1 MLKMLFEQLA
11 LEYSVFNVFRYLSFR
26 AICAVLTA
34 LLFSFL
40 VGPALIRR
48 LEQIGAGQ
56 PIRDDGPSSHLEKR
70 DTPTMG
76 GVLILAAVVLSTLLW
91 ADLENRFIWITLLTS
106 LAFGLIGGLDDYQKI
121 LRKNSRGMGSG
132 QKFLWQSVAAFA
144 AALALYLTAQSPVET
159 SLIVPLFK
167 DVAVE
172 LGVGFILLTWFVIA
186 GSSNAVNLTDGLDGL
201 AILPSVLVAG
211 GLGVFAYLTGHAL
224 FSGYLGIP
232 FIAGAGEV
240 LVLCAALVGA
250 GLGFLWFNTYPAQIF
265 MGDIGALSL
274 GAALGTI
281 AVIVRQEIVLAIM
294 GGLFVIETVSVMLQV
309 ASFRLIGRRIFR
321 MAPLHHHFEQKGWRE
336 PQVTVR
342 FWIIS
347 LILVLIGLATLKVR

>member
-11 LEYSVFNVFRYLSFR
+11 AEFSAFNVFRYLSFR

-34 LLFSFL
+34 LLFSFV

-48 LEQIGAGQ
+48 LEKIGAGQ
-56 PIRDDGPSSHLEKR
+56 PIRDDGPSTHLQKKN
-70 DTPTMG
+70 TPTMG
-76 GVLILAAVVLSTLLW
+76 GVLIIAAVLLSTLLW
-91 ADLENRFIWITLLTS
+91 ADLGNRFIWVVVFIS
-106 LAFGLIGGLDDYQKI
+106 IAFGAIGWLDDYTKI
-121 LRKNSRGMGSG
+121 TRAHSRGISSK
-132 QKFLWQSVAAFA
+132 QKFFWQSLAAFVAAV
-144 AALALYLTAQSPVET
+144 ALYVTAQSAAET
-159 SLIVPLFK
+159 ALIVPLFK

-172 LGVGFILLTWFVIA
+172 LGFGFILLTWFVIT

-211 GLGVFAYLTGHAL
+211 GLGVFAYMTGHSV
-224 FSGYLGIP
+224 FSGDLGIP
-232 FIAGAGEV
+232 FISGAGEV
-240 LVLCAALVGA
+240 LVFCAALVGA

-265 MGDIGALSL
+265 MGDIGALSI
-274 GAALGTI
+274 GAALGTV

-294 GGLFVIETVSVMLQV
+294 GGLFVIETISVVLQV
-309 ASFRLIGRRIFR
+309 ASFKLIGKRIFR
-321 MAPLHHHFEQKGWRE
+321 MAPLHHHFEQKGWQE

>member
-1 MLKMLFEQLA
+1 MNQ
-11 LEYSVFNVFRYLSFR
+11 R
-26 AICAVLTA
+26 ADIV
-34 LLFSFL
+34 
-40 VGPALIRR
+40 I
-48 LEQIGAGQ
+48 
-56 PIRDDGPSSHLEKR
+56 
-70 DTPTMG
+70 
-76 GVLILAAVVLSTLLW
+76 
-91 ADLENRFIWITLLTS
+91 
-106 LAFGLIGGLDDYQKI
+106 IGG
-121 LRKNSRGMGSG
+121 G
-132 QKFLWQSVAAFA
+132 
-144 AALALYLTAQSPVET
+144 
-159 SLIVPLFK
+159 IV
-167 DVAVE
+167 
-172 LGVGFILLTWFVIA
+172 
-186 GSSNAVNLTDGLDGL
+186 GSSIAYHLVN
-201 AILPSVLVAG
+201 
-211 GLGVFAYLTGHAL
+211 
-224 FSGYLGIP
+224 SGE
-232 FIAGAGEV
+232 AGEV